1 MVRAIGKGK
10 EPRKECPNIFLEAK
24 INNAV
29 PNNYDDTV
37 FCAQNAN
44 EREASCEG
52 DSGKYLEVN
61 LLTDR
66 VGQSQSTHGCSLS
79 YFMFCC
85 HFHIIKTKNF
95 GTFASRLLATF
106 LKNIA

>member
-52 DSGKYLEVN
+52 DSGKLYLKVN
-61 LLTDR
+61 LLTGLSLGSIMTVLEIYRIAD
-66 VGQSQSTHGCSLS
+66 GIQKICTSEST
-79 YFMFCC
+79 Y
-85 HFHIIKTKNF
+85 
-95 GTFASRLLATF
+95 
-106 LKNIA
+106 

>member
-1 MVRAIGKGK
+1 MISFIGIKRAIGKGK
-10 EPRKECPNIFLEAK
+10 EPRSECPDIFLEAK

-52 DSGKYLEVN
+52 DSGESYLKVN
-61 LLTDR
+61 LVNHMVPCSMITVLKICIM
-66 VGQSQSTHGCSLS
+66 VGGIQKICTS
-79 YFMFCC
+79 
-85 HFHIIKTKNF
+85 
-95 GTFASRLLATF
+95 
-106 LKNIA
+106 